1 MSYGHLIAAW
11 KVTGLTPREKVVLL
25 ALADCMNATTGMC
38 FPSARRL
45 GEMTGIYYRSVW
57 EVLGALEE
65 KGIITR
71 INRELEGGG
80 QGSNRY
86 LLHLTEPVPPPTSLP
101 MTEPAPPMQESAHPY
116 AEIRTPPMQ
125 ESAHPYAEI
134 RTPPMQES
142 AHPLC
147 ENPHTPYA
155 EIRTLTIEENHRREP
170 REENTHAQLF
180 ELTETEPTPK
190 PAKPK
195 KRPLGE
201 YTEAFEDF
209 WKIYPSNRGKAAAFK
224 AWGKAKKRGA
234 TEEQLNTAAD
244 AYRGY
249 VTRLGRAEE
258 HIKHASSWLNQDD
271 WLDEPDSY
279 RAKPAA
285 GSFARRAAG
294 TVNALNPNTPPPT
307 QIPAT
312 NYYALT

>member
-45 GEMTGIYYRSVW
+45 GEMTGIHDRSVW

-65 KGIITR
+65 KGLITR

-86 LLHLTEPVPPPTSLP
+86 LLHLSEPVPPPTSLP
-101 MTEPAPPMQESAHPY
+101 MTEPAPPMQESTHPPY
-116 AEIRTPPMQ
+116 AEIRIPPMRK
-125 ESAHPYAEI
+125 SAY
-134 RTPPMQES
+134 
-142 AHPLC
+142 PLC
-147 ENPHTPYA
+147 GNPHTPYA
-155 EIRTLTIEENHRREP
+155 EIRILTIEDNHRREP
-170 REENTHAQLF
+170 REDNTLDQLF

-234 TEEQLNTAAD
+234 TEEQLKTAAA

-279 RAKPAA
+279 RTKPAA

-307 QIPAT
+307 QLPAT

>member
-45 GEMTGIYYRSVW
+45 SEMTGIHDRSVW
-57 EVLGALEE
+57 RVLGLLEE
-65 KGIITR
+65 KGLITR
-71 INRELEGGG
+71 INRELDRGGKS
-80 QGSNRY
+80 SNRY
-86 LLHLTEPVPPPTSLP
+86 LLHLSEPAQPYEEIYTPPYDKNDIVP
-101 MTEPAPPMQESAHPY
+101 MTQ
-116 AEIRTPPMQ
+116 Q
-125 ESAHPYAEI
+125 
-134 RTPPMQES
+134 
-142 AHPLC
+142 
-147 ENPHTPYA
+147 HTPYDKNDIA
-155 EIRTLTIEENHRREP
+155 PMTQQHTPYDKNDTLTIEENQGREP
-170 REENTHAQLF
+170 REENTHDQLF

-195 KRPLGE
+195 KPALGE

-234 TEEQLNTAAD
+234 TEEQLKTAAA

-249 VTRLGRAEE
+249 VARIGRAEE

-279 RAKPAA
+279 RTKPAA

-307 QIPAT
+307 QIPTA

>member
-1 MSYGHLIAAW
+1 MSYGHILAAW

-45 GEMTGIYYRSVW
+45 GEMTGIHDRSVW
-57 EVLGALEE
+57 RVLGLLEE
-65 KGIITR
+65 KGLITR
-71 INRELEGGG
+71 INREMERGG

-86 LLHLTEPVPPPTSLP
+86 LLHLSEPVPPPTSLP
-101 MTEPAPPMQESAHPY
+101 MTEPAQPY
-116 AEIRTPPMQ
+116 EEIYTPPYDKNDI
-125 ESAHPYAEI
+125 A
-134 RTPPMQES
+134 PMTRQ
-142 AHPLC
+142 
-147 ENPHTPYA
+147 HTPYDKND
-155 EIRTLTIEENHRREP
+155 TLTIEENQGREP
-170 REENTHAQLF
+170 REDNTHGQLF

-190 PAKPK
+190 PAKQKPA
-195 KRPLGE
+195 LGE

-234 TEEQLNTAAD
+234 TEEQLKTAAA
-244 AYRGY
+244 AYSGY
-249 VTRLGRAEE
+249 VASIGRAEE

-279 RAKPAA
+279 RTKPAA

-307 QIPAT
+307 QIPTT

>member
-86 LLHLTEPVPPPTSLP
+86 LLHLSEPVPPPTSLP
-101 MTEPAPPMQESAHPY
+101 MTEPAPPMQESTHPY
-116 AEIRTPPMQ
+116 AEIRIPPMQ
-125 ESAHPYAEI
+125 ES
-134 RTPPMQES
+134 T
-142 AHPLC
+142 HPLC

-155 EIRTLTIEENHRREP
+155 EIRTLTIEDNQGRELK
-170 REENTHAQLF
+170 EDNTPDQLF

-190 PAKPK
+190 PPAKPK
-195 KRPLGE
+195 KPALGE

-234 TEEQLNTAAD
+234 TEEQLKTAAA
-244 AYRGY
+244 AYGAY
-249 VTRLGRAEE
+249 VTRLSRAEE

-279 RAKPAA
+279 QAKPAA

-294 TVNALNPNTPPPT
+294 TVNALNPNTPPAT
-307 QIPAT
+307 QIPTT

>member
-45 GEMTGIYYRSVW
+45 SEMTGIHDRNVW
-57 EVLGALEE
+57 RVLGILEE
-65 KGIITR
+65 KGLITR
-71 INRELEGGG
+71 INRELDRGGKS
-80 QGSNRY
+80 SNRY
-86 LLHLTEPVPPPTSLP
+86 LLHLSEPVPPPTSLP
-101 MTEPAPPMQESAHPY
+101 MTEPAQPY
-116 AEIRTPPMQ
+116 EEIYTPPYDKNVIAPMTQ
-125 ESAHPYAEI
+125 QHNPYDK
-134 RTPPMQES
+134 
-142 AHPLC
+142 
-147 ENPHTPYA
+147 NV
-155 EIRTLTIEENHRREP
+155 TLTIEENQGREP
-170 REENTHAQLF
+170 REDNTHDQLF

-234 TEEQLNTAAD
+234 TEEQLKTAAA
-244 AYRGY
+244 AYAGY

-279 RAKPAA
+279 RTKPAA

-307 QIPAT
+307 QLPAA

>member
-11 KVTGLTPREKVVLL
+11 KVTGLTPREKVVLM

-65 KGIITR
+65 KGVITR

-86 LLHLTEPVPPPTSLP
+86 LLHLSEPVPPPTSLP

-125 ESAHPYAEI
+125 ESAHP
-134 RTPPMQES
+134 
-142 AHPLC
+142 LC
-147 ENPHTPYA
+147 RNPHTPYA

-170 REENTHAQLF
+170 REENTHDQLF

-195 KRPLGE
+195 KPALGE
-201 YTEAFEDF
+201 YTEAFEAF
-209 WKIYPSNRGKAAAFK
+209 WKIYPSSRGKAAAFK

-234 TEEQLNTAAD
+234 TEEQLKTAAA

-249 VTRLGRAEE
+249 VARLGRAEE

-279 RAKPAA
+279 RTKPAA

-294 TVNALNPNTPPPT
+294 TVNALNPNTPPP

>member
-1 MSYGHLIAAW
+1 MSYGHILAAW

-38 FPSARRL
+38 FPSAQRIS
-45 GEMTGIYYRSVW
+45 EMTGLHHRSVW
-57 EVLGALEE
+57 TVLGLLEE
-65 KGIITR
+65 KGVITR

-86 LLHLTEPVPPPTSLP
+86 LLHLSEPVPPPTSLP
-101 MTEPAPPMQESAHPY
+101 MTEPAPPMKKSSQPY
-116 AEIRTPPMQ
+116 EEIFTPPMKK
-125 ESAHPYAEI
+125 S
-134 RTPPMQES
+134 S
-142 AHPLC
+142 HPLC
-147 ENPHTPYA
+147 RNLHTPYE
-155 EIRTLTIEENHRREP
+155 EIFTLTIEENQGREP
-170 REENTHAQLF
+170 REENTHGQLF
-180 ELTETEPTPK
+180 ELTETDPAPK

-195 KRPLGE
+195 KPALGE

-234 TEEQLNTAAD
+234 TEEQLKTAAA
-244 AYRGY
+244 AYAGY

-271 WLDEPDSY
+271 WLDDPDSY

-307 QIPAT
+307 QLPTT

>member
-1 MSYGHLIAAW
+1 MSYGHILAAW

-45 GEMTGIYYRSVW
+45 SEMTGIHDRSVW
-57 EVLGALEE
+57 RVLGLLEE
-65 KGIITR
+65 KGLITR
-71 INRELEGGG
+71 INRELDRGGKS
-80 QGSNRY
+80 SNRY
-86 LLHLTEPVPPPTSLP
+86 LLHLSEPVPPPTSLP
-101 MTEPAPPMQESAHPY
+101 MTEPAQPY
-116 AEIRTPPMQ
+116 EEIYTPPYDKNDI
-125 ESAHPYAEI
+125 A
-134 RTPPMQES
+134 PMTRQ
-142 AHPLC
+142 
-147 ENPHTPYA
+147 HTPYDKNDIA
-155 EIRTLTIEENHRREP
+155 PMTRQHTPYDKNDTLTIEENHRREP
-170 REENTHAQLF
+170 KEENTHGQLF

-195 KRPLGE
+195 KPALGE

-234 TEEQLNTAAD
+234 TEEQLKTAAA
-244 AYRGY
+244 AYSGY
-249 VTRLGRAEE
+249 VTRLNRAEE

-307 QIPAT
+307 QIPTT

>member
-1 MSYGHLIAAW
+1 MSYGHILAAW

-86 LLHLTEPVPPPTSLP
+86 LLHLSEPVPPPTSLP
-101 MTEPAPPMQESAHPY
+101 MTEPA
-116 AEIRTPPMQ
+116 PPMQ

-155 EIRTLTIEENHRREP
+155 EIRTLTIEENQGREP
-170 REENTHAQLF
+170 REDNTHDQLF

-195 KRPLGE
+195 KPALGE

-234 TEEQLNTAAD
+234 TEEQLKIAAA

-249 VTRLGRAEE
+249 VARLGRAEE
-258 HIKHASSWLNQDD
+258 HIKHASSWLNQDE

-279 RAKPAA
+279 RTKPAA

-294 TVNALNPNTPPPT
+294 TVNALNPNTPPAT
-307 QIPAT
+307 QLPPT

>member
-45 GEMTGIYYRSVW
+45 SEMTGIHDRSVW
-57 EVLGALEE
+57 RVLGLLEE
-65 KGIITR
+65 KGLITR
-71 INRELEGGG
+71 INRELDRGGKS
-80 QGSNRY
+80 SNRY
-86 LLHLTEPVPPPTSLP
+86 LLHLSEPVPPPTSLP
-101 MTEPAPPMQESAHPY
+101 MTEPAQPY
-116 AEIRTPPMQ
+116 EEIYTPPYDKNDI
-125 ESAHPYAEI
+125 A
-134 RTPPMQES
+134 PMTQQ
-142 AHPLC
+142 
-147 ENPHTPYA
+147 HTPYDKND
-155 EIRTLTIEENHRREP
+155 TLTIEENHRREP
-170 REENTHAQLF
+170 REENTHDQLF

-201 YTEAFEDF
+201 YSPAFEDF

-234 TEEQLNTAAD
+234 TEEQLKTAAA
-244 AYRGY
+244 AYAGY

-279 RAKPAA
+279 RTKPAA

-294 TVNALNPNTPPPT
+294 TVNALNPNTPPP

>member
-1 MSYGHLIAAW
+1 MS
-11 KVTGLTPREKVVLL
+11 KTTQGLCQKR
-25 ALADCMNATTGMC
+25 
-38 FPSARRL
+38 
-45 GEMTGIYYRSVW
+45 
-57 EVLGALEE
+57 
-65 KGIITR
+65 
-71 INRELEGGG
+71 
-80 QGSNRY
+80 
-86 LLHLTEPVPPPTSLP
+86 
-101 MTEPAPPMQESAHPY
+101 
-116 AEIRTPPMQ
+116 
-125 ESAHPYAEI
+125 
-134 RTPPMQES
+134 
-142 AHPLC
+142 
-147 ENPHTPYA
+147 HTPYVKND
-155 EIRTLTIEENHRREP
+155 TLTIEENQGREP
-170 REENTHAQLF
+170 REDNTHDQLF

-195 KRPLGE
+195 KPALGE

-234 TEEQLNTAAD
+234 TEEQLKTAAA
-244 AYRGY
+244 AYAGY

-279 RAKPAA
+279 RTKPAA

-294 TVNALNPNTPPPT
+294 TVNALTPNTPPP

>member
-45 GEMTGIYYRSVW
+45 GEMTGLHDRSVW
-57 EVLGALEE
+57 RVLGLLEE
-65 KGIITR
+65 KGLITR
-71 INRELEGGG
+71 INRELDRGGKS
-80 QGSNRY
+80 SNRY
-86 LLHLTEPVPPPTSLP
+86 LLHLSEPVPPPTSLP
-101 MTEPAPPMQESAHPY
+101 MTEPAQPY
-116 AEIRTPPMQ
+116 EEIYTPPYDKNDI
-125 ESAHPYAEI
+125 A
-134 RTPPMQES
+134 PMTQQ
-142 AHPLC
+142 
-147 ENPHTPYA
+147 HTPYDKND
-155 EIRTLTIEENHRREP
+155 TLTIEENHRREP
-170 REENTHAQLF
+170 REDNTHDQLF

-190 PAKPK
+190 PAKAK
-195 KRPLGE
+195 KRALGE
-201 YTEAFEDF
+201 YGEAFEAF
-209 WKIYPSNRGKAAAFK
+209 WKIYPSSRGKAAAFK

-234 TEEQLNTAAD
+234 TEEQLKTAAA

-279 RAKPAA
+279 RTKPAA

-294 TVNALNPNTPPPT
+294 TVNALNPNTPPP

>member
-86 LLHLTEPVPPPTSLP
+86 LLHLSKPVPPPTSLP
-101 MTEPAPPMQESAHPY
+101 MTEPA
-116 AEIRTPPMQ
+116 PPMQ

-170 REENTHAQLF
+170 REDNTHGQLF

-234 TEEQLNTAAD
+234 TEEQLKTAAA
-244 AYRGY
+244 AYAGY
-249 VTRLGRAEE
+249 VARLNRAEE
-258 HIKHASSWLNQDD
+258 HIKHASSWLNQDE

-279 RAKPAA
+279 KVKPAA

-294 TVNALNPNTPPPT
+294 TVNALNPNTPPP
-307 QIPAT
+307 QMPAA

>member
-86 LLHLTEPVPPPTSLP
+86 LLHLSEPVPPPTSLP

-125 ESAHPYAEI
+125 ESAHP
-134 RTPPMQES
+134 
-142 AHPLC
+142 LC

-155 EIRTLTIEENHRREP
+155 EICTLTLEENHRREP
-170 REENTHAQLF
+170 REENTHDQLF

-195 KRPLGE
+195 KPALGE
-201 YTEAFEDF
+201 YGEAFEAF

-234 TEEQLNTAAD
+234 TEDQLKTAAA

-249 VTRLGRAEE
+249 VARLGRAEE

-279 RAKPAA
+279 RTKPAA

-307 QIPAT
+307 QIPTA

>member
-1 MSYGHLIAAW
+1 MSYGHILAAW

-45 GEMTGIYYRSVW
+45 SEMTGIHDRSVW
-57 EVLGALEE
+57 RVLGLLEE
-65 KGIITR
+65 KGLITR
-71 INRELEGGG
+71 INRELDRGGKS
-80 QGSNRY
+80 SNRY
-86 LLHLTEPVPPPTSLP
+86 LLHLSEPVPPPTSLP
-101 MTEPAPPMQESAHPY
+101 MTEPVQPY
-116 AEIRTPPMQ
+116 EEIYTPPYDKNDI
-125 ESAHPYAEI
+125 A
-134 RTPPMQES
+134 PMTQQ
-142 AHPLC
+142 
-147 ENPHTPYA
+147 HTPYDKNDIA
-155 EIRTLTIEENHRREP
+155 PMTQQHTPYDKNDTLTIEENHRREP
-170 REENTHAQLF
+170 REDNTHGQLF

-195 KRPLGE
+195 KPALGE

-234 TEEQLNTAAD
+234 TEEQLKTAAA
-244 AYRGY
+244 AYSGY

-279 RAKPAA
+279 RTKPAA

>member
-45 GEMTGIYYRSVW
+45 GEMTGLHDRSVW
-57 EVLGALEE
+57 RVLGLLEE
-65 KGIITR
+65 KGLITR
-71 INRELEGGG
+71 INRELDRGGKS
-80 QGSNRY
+80 SNRY
-86 LLHLTEPVPPPTSLP
+86 LLHLSEPVPPPTSLP
-101 MTEPAPPMQESAHPY
+101 MTEPAQPY
-116 AEIRTPPMQ
+116 EEIYTPPYDKNDI
-125 ESAHPYAEI
+125 A
-134 RTPPMQES
+134 PMTQQ
-142 AHPLC
+142 
-147 ENPHTPYA
+147 HTPYDKND
-155 EIRTLTIEENHRREP
+155 TLTIEENHRREP
-170 REENTHAQLF
+170 REDNTHAQLF

-190 PAKPK
+190 PAKAK
-195 KRPLGE
+195 KRALGE
-201 YTEAFEDF
+201 YGEAFEAF

-234 TEEQLNTAAD
+234 TEEQLKTAAA
-244 AYRGY
+244 AYAGY
-249 VTRLGRAEE
+249 VARLNRAEE
-258 HIKHASSWLNQDD
+258 HIKHASSWLNQDE

-279 RAKPAA
+279 KIKPAA

-307 QIPAT
+307 QIPTA

>member
-1 MSYGHLIAAW
+1 MSYGHILAAW

-45 GEMTGIYYRSVW
+45 GEMTGIPYRNVW
-57 EVLGALEE
+57 EVLGLLEE
-65 KGIITR
+65 KGLITR
-71 INRELEGGG
+71 INRELDSGG

-86 LLHLTEPVPPPTSLP
+86 LLHLSEPVPPPTSLP
-101 MTEPAPPMQESAHPY
+101 MTEPAQPY
-116 AEIRTPPMQ
+116 EEIYTPPYDKNDI
-125 ESAHPYAEI
+125 A
-134 RTPPMQES
+134 PMTQQ
-142 AHPLC
+142 
-147 ENPHTPYA
+147 HTPYDKND
-155 EIRTLTIEENHRREP
+155 TLTIEENHRRELK
-170 REENTHAQLF
+170 EDNTHDQLF

-234 TEEQLNTAAD
+234 TEEQLKTAAA
-244 AYRGY
+244 AYAGY

-258 HIKHASSWLNQDD
+258 HIKHASSWLNQDE

-279 RAKPAA
+279 KPAPAA

-294 TVNALNPNTPPPT
+294 TVNALNPNTPPPN
-307 QIPAT
+307 QLPPT

>member
-45 GEMTGIYYRSVW
+45 SEMTGLHHRSVW
-57 EVLGALEE
+57 RVLGLLEE
-65 KGIITR
+65 KGLITR
-71 INRELEGGG
+71 INRELDRGGKS
-80 QGSNRY
+80 SNRY
-86 LLHLTEPVPPPTSLP
+86 LLHLSEPVPPPTSLP
-101 MTEPAPPMQESAHPY
+101 MTEPAQPY
-116 AEIRTPPMQ
+116 EEIYTPPYDKNDI
-125 ESAHPYAEI
+125 A
-134 RTPPMQES
+134 PMTQQ
-142 AHPLC
+142 
-147 ENPHTPYA
+147 HTPYDKNV
-155 EIRTLTIEENHRREP
+155 TLTIEENHRREP
-170 REENTHAQLF
+170 REDNTHAQLF

-195 KRPLGE
+195 KRPRGE
-201 YTEAFEDF
+201 YPPDFEEF

-234 TEEQLNTAAD
+234 TEEQLNTAAA
-244 AYRGY
+244 AYAGY
-249 VTRLGRAEE
+249 VSRLCRAEE
-258 HIKHASSWLNQDD
+258 YIKHASSWLNQDD

-279 RAKPAA
+279 QAKPAA

-307 QIPAT
+307 QKPTT

>member
-1 MSYGHLIAAW
+1 MSYRHLIAAW

-38 FPSARRL
+38 FPSAQRIS
-45 GEMTGIYYRSVW
+45 EMTGLHHRSVW

-86 LLHLTEPVPPPTSLP
+86 LLHLSEPVPPPTSLP

-116 AEIRTPPMQ
+116 AEIRTPPM
-125 ESAHPYAEI
+125 
-134 RTPPMQES
+134 RKS

-147 ENPHTPYA
+147 GNPHTPYA
-155 EIRTLTIEENHRREP
+155 EIRTLTIEENHRRELK
-170 REENTHAQLF
+170 EENTHAQLF

-195 KRPLGE
+195 KPALGE
-201 YTEAFEDF
+201 YSPAFEDF

-234 TEEQLNTAAD
+234 TEEQLKTAAA
-244 AYRGY
+244 AYSGY

-258 HIKHASSWLNQDD
+258 HIKHAATWLNQDD
-271 WLDEPDSY
+271 WLDDPDSY
-279 RAKPAA
+279 RTKPAA
-285 GSFARRAAG
+285 GNFARRAAG
-294 TVNALNPNTPPPT
+294 TVNALNPNTPPP

>member
-1 MSYGHLIAAW
+1 MSYGHILAAW

-57 EVLGALEE
+57 EVLGRLEE
-65 KGIITR
+65 KGLITR

-86 LLHLTEPVPPPTSLP
+86 LLHLSEPVPPPTSLP

-116 AEIRTPPMQ
+116 AGIRIPPMQ
-125 ESAHPYAEI
+125 ESAY
-134 RTPPMQES
+134 
-142 AHPLC
+142 PLC

-155 EIRTLTIEENHRREP
+155 EIRTLTIEENQGREP
-170 REENTHAQLF
+170 REENTHGQLF

-195 KRPLGE
+195 KRRLGE
-201 YTEAFEDF
+201 YTEAFEEF
-209 WKIYPSNRGKAAAFK
+209 WNIYPSNRGKAAAFK

-234 TEEQLNTAAD
+234 TEEQLKTAAA
-244 AYRGY
+244 AYSGY

-307 QIPAT
+307 EIPAA

>member
-1 MSYGHLIAAW
+1 MSYGHILAAW

-45 GEMTGIYYRSVW
+45 SEMTGIHDRSVW
-57 EVLGALEE
+57 RVLGLLEE
-65 KGIITR
+65 KGLITR
-71 INRELEGGG
+71 INRELDRGGKS
-80 QGSNRY
+80 SNRY
-86 LLHLTEPVPPPTSLP
+86 LLHLSEPVPPPTSLP
-101 MTEPAPPMQESAHPY
+101 MTEPAQPY
-116 AEIRTPPMQ
+116 EEIYTPPYDKNDI
-125 ESAHPYAEI
+125 A
-134 RTPPMQES
+134 PMTRQ
-142 AHPLC
+142 
-147 ENPHTPYA
+147 HTPYDKNDIA
-155 EIRTLTIEENHRREP
+155 PMTRQHTPYDKNDTLTIEENHRREP
-170 REENTHAQLF
+170 KEENTHGQLF

-195 KRPLGE
+195 KPALGE

-234 TEEQLNTAAD
+234 TEEQLKTAAA
-244 AYRGY
+244 AYSGY
-249 VTRLGRAEE
+249 VTRLNRAEE

-294 TVNALNPNTPPPT
+294 TVNALNPNTPPAT

-312 NYYALT
+312 NYYALTKGALP

>member
-45 GEMTGIYYRSVW
+45 SEMTGLHDRSVW
-57 EVLGALEE
+57 RVLGLLEE
-65 KGIITR
+65 KGLITR
-71 INRELEGGG
+71 INRELDRGGKS
-80 QGSNRY
+80 SNRY
-86 LLHLTEPVPPPTSLP
+86 LLHLSEPVPPPTSLP
-101 MTEPAPPMQESAHPY
+101 MTEPAQPY
-116 AEIRTPPMQ
+116 EEIYTPPYDKNDI
-125 ESAHPYAEI
+125 A
-134 RTPPMQES
+134 PMTQQ
-142 AHPLC
+142 
-147 ENPHTPYA
+147 HTPYDKND
-155 EIRTLTIEENHRREP
+155 TLTIEENHRREP
-170 REENTHAQLF
+170 REDNTHAQLF

-190 PAKPK
+190 PAKAK
-195 KRPLGE
+195 KRALGE
-201 YTEAFEDF
+201 YGEAFEAF

-234 TEEQLNTAAD
+234 TEEQLKTAAA

-249 VTRLGRAEE
+249 VARIGRAEE

-279 RAKPAA
+279 RTKPAA

-307 QIPAT
+307 QIPTA
-312 NYYALT
+312 NYYALA

>member
-38 FPSARRL
+38 FPSAPRV
-45 GEMTGIYYRSVW
+45 GEMTGLHPRSVW
-57 EVLGALEE
+57 RVLGLLEE
-65 KGIITR
+65 KGLITR
-71 INRELEGGG
+71 INRELDRGGKS
-80 QGSNRY
+80 SNRY
-86 LLHLTEPVPPPTSLP
+86 LLHLSEPVPPPTSLP
-101 MTEPAPPMQESAHPY
+101 MTEPAQPYEEIYTPPYDKNVIAPMTQQHHPY
-116 AEIRTPPMQ
+116 DKNVIAPMTQ
-125 ESAHPYAEI
+125 QHHPYDK
-134 RTPPMQES
+134 
-142 AHPLC
+142 
-147 ENPHTPYA
+147 NV
-155 EIRTLTIEENHRREP
+155 TLTIEENHRREP
-170 REENTHAQLF
+170 REDNTHDQLF
-180 ELTETEPTPK
+180 ELTETDPAPK

-195 KRPLGE
+195 KRALGE

-209 WKIYPSNRGKAAAFK
+209 WAVYPSNRGKAAAFK

-234 TEEQLNTAAD
+234 TEEQLKTAAA

-249 VTRLGRAEE
+249 VTRLNRAEE

-279 RAKPAA
+279 RTKPAA

-307 QIPAT
+307 QIPTT

>member
-1 MSYGHLIAAW
+1 MSYGHILAAW

-45 GEMTGIYYRSVW
+45 GEMTGLHDRSVW
-57 EVLGALEE
+57 RVLGLLEE
-65 KGIITR
+65 KGLITR
-71 INRELEGGG
+71 INRELDRGGKS
-80 QGSNRY
+80 SNRY
-86 LLHLTEPVPPPTSLP
+86 LHHLSEPVPPPTSLP
-101 MTEPAPPMQESAHPY
+101 MTEPAQPY
-116 AEIRTPPMQ
+116 EEIYTPPYDKNDI
-125 ESAHPYAEI
+125 A
-134 RTPPMQES
+134 PMTQQ
-142 AHPLC
+142 
-147 ENPHTPYA
+147 HTPYDKND
-155 EIRTLTIEENHRREP
+155 TLTIEENHRREP
-170 REENTHAQLF
+170 REDNTHGQLF

-195 KRPLGE
+195 KPALGE

-234 TEEQLNTAAD
+234 TEEQLKTAAA
-244 AYRGY
+244 AYAGY
-249 VTRLGRAEE
+249 VARLNRAEE
-258 HIKHASSWLNQDD
+258 HIKHASSWLNQDE

-279 RAKPAA
+279 KVKPAA

>member
-1 MSYGHLIAAW
+1 MSYGHILAAW
-11 KVTGLTPREKVVLL
+11 KVPGLTPREKVVLL

-38 FPSARRL
+38 FPSAQRI
-45 GEMTGIYYRSVW
+45 GEMTGLHHRSVW
-57 EVLGALEE
+57 TVLGLLEE
-65 KGIITR
+65 KGVITR

-86 LLHLTEPVPPPTSLP
+86 LLHLSEPVPPPTSLP
-101 MTEPAPPMQESAHPY
+101 MTDPSPPMKKSSHPY
-116 AEIRTPPMQ
+116 EEIFTPPMKK
-125 ESAHPYAEI
+125 SSY
-134 RTPPMQES
+134 PPCRN
-142 AHPLC
+142 L
-147 ENPHTPYA
+147 HTPYE
-155 EIRTLTIEENHRREP
+155 EIFTLTIEENHRREP
-170 REENTHAQLF
+170 REDNTHDQLF

-234 TEEQLNTAAD
+234 TEEQLKTAAA
-244 AYRGY
+244 AYSGY

-258 HIKHASSWLNQDD
+258 HIKHASSWLNQDE

-279 RAKPAA
+279 RIKPAA

-294 TVNALNPNTPPPT
+294 TVNALNPNTPPAS
-307 QIPAT
+307 QLPAT